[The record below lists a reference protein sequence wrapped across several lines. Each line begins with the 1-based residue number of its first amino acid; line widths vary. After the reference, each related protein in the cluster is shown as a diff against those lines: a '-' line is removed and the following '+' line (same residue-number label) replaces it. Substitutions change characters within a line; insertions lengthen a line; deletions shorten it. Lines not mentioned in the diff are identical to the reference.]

1 VRQCSGMTLTGHDS
15 TMAAVRLTIV
25 PDEMAAEMLCGRLRT
40 SGIKCGYRR
49 TDVAA
54 GNGTYG
60 GGFSMAGPTE
70 VLVDE
75 QDLVEARKLLP
86 G

>member
-1 VRQCSGMTLTGHDS
+1 MTTV
-15 TMAAVRLTIV
+15 TLTIV
-25 PDEMAAEMLCGRLRT
+25 HDEAEAEMLCGLLRAN
-40 SGIKCGYRR
+40 GLECGYRK

-54 GNGTYG
+54 GAWTSGFATG
-60 GGFSMAGPTE
+60 GPIE

-75 QDLVEARKLLP
+75 RDLTTARELVSAAADS

>member
-1 VRQCSGMTLTGHDS
+1 
-15 TMAAVRLTIV
+15 MAPVRLTIV
-25 PDEMAAEMLCGRLRT
+25 PDEMTAEMLCGRLRAG
-40 SGIKCGYRR
+40 GIKCGYRK

-54 GNGTYG
+54 GSGTYG

-75 QDLVEARKLLP
+75 RDLDEARKLLP
-86 G
+86 R

>member
-1 VRQCSGMTLTGHDS
+1 VASFAGHNADV
-15 TMAAVRLTIV
+15 AAVRLTIV
-25 PDEMAAEMLCGRLRT
+25 PDEMAAEVLCGRLRS
-40 SGIKCGYRR
+40 SGIECTHRK

-54 GNGTYG
+54 GSGTYG

-75 QDLVEARKLLP
+75 RDLDEARKLLK
-86 G
+86 